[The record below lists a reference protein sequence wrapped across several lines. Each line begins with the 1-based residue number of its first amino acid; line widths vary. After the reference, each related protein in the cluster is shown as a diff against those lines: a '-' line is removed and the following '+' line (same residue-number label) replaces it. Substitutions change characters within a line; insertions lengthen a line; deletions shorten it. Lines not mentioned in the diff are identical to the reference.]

1 MRERGLQGSQTP
13 LLVYESMTV
22 KTQYV
27 SDYDVLANPQ
37 RLSTK
42 VGIYVIGSQATTA
55 TGIAYLHS
63 PGTTRRACFVCCC
76 LSVLSAPEYRGG
88 NSHQK

>member
-55 TGIAYLHS
+55 TGD
-63 PGTTRRACFVCCC
+63 
-76 LSVLSAPEYRGG
+76 
-88 NSHQK
+88 